1 MDVKRW
7 ISIVA
12 LALMICGS
20 GWAQQSSPAGGE
32 IGRSP
37 DPLAEGQI
45 FNIVDWDGG
54 KLPQRYERSHQLPM
68 SLEDVRKLSAS
79 EFSESAIIRMIQQR
93 RCACDAS
100 VDALIGLKEAGVAEN
115 VIQAVSLHGLAPN
128 RSLQLVISIDFE
140 GLGGEQEIST
150 QARKGYLYVIVPDGD
165 RERVFVGNLQAILAG
180 RWERDSL
187 VDNTDLLMPKRVR
200 RVVFAAEVPL
210 KVHGGKRATVFT
222 STKPDIYTSADIP
235 EADREGMQVYEFDYP
250 TSSLQRIC
258 NLQVLYRQDAMLRN
272 SWHMVR
278 SHFQCE
284 WD

>member
-7 ISIVA
+7 ISIAA
-12 LALMICGS
+12 LVLVICGS
-20 GWAQQSSPAGGE
+20 GWAQRSSLAGGE
-32 IGRSP
+32 TGRSP

-54 KLPQRYERSHQLPM
+54 KLPQRYERSNQLPM
-68 SLEDVRKLSAS
+68 SLEDVRKLSDNK
-79 EFSESAIIRMIQQR
+79 FSESAIIRMIQQR

-128 RSLQLVISIDFE
+128 RALQLVISVDFE
-140 GLGGEQEIST
+140 GLGGEQEISN
-150 QARKGYLYVIVPDGD
+150 QARKGYLYLIVPDGE
-165 RERVFVGNLQAILAG
+165 RERVFMGNLQAILAG
-180 RWERDSL
+180 RWQRDSL

-210 KVHGGKRATVFT
+210 KVHGKKRAMVFT

-235 EADREGMQVYEFDYP
+235 EADREGMQTYEFDYP

-258 NLQVLYRQDAMLRN
+258 DLQVLYRQDAMLQN

-284 WD
+284 WE